1 MMTESAKFDLIKQGL
16 YDNKYIDTID
26 GLRPNSTF
34 SFNPSEEPFL
44 DVYLE
49 DLILSNFFLMV

>member
-26 GLRPNSTF
+26 GLSPTSTF

-49 DLILSNFFLMV
+49 VQRILLMF